1 MKRLTDSAVQAA
13 IRRAEVGT
21 GTQEL
26 SDPAV
31 PGLTLRVGR
40 RVAAWSLM
48 VRVAGEGGVTKRGL
62 KKKGERTRISLGEY
76 PTVSLEA
83 ARASANT
90 FLEQASR
97 GVSPAKAL
105 EAAATAGGLTVR
117 ALGEKFLTDYVCMK
131 ELRSL
136 TKYEGALS
144 VHVYPRIGEKLAD
157 LLTREMM
164 REMLKAIL
172 IKQPRGPGRRDRPR
186 GGKEAARTVLTV
198 VRKMLNWG
206 MREKLIKPQD
216 NPMSGME
223 DNLPKKRRKETVLSL
238 DEARIAWR
246 AAGTLGYPFGP
257 IYRLILL
264 TGCRPSEC
272 AECLPA
278 YVDLK
283 QTLLVLP
290 ADAYKTDHVHVLP
303 LVPEAVSILDQ
314 VLTQHRGPRGDYL
327 FSGTDGE
334 RPVSGWNKAQ
344 ARMLRAYCAESGER
358 PRIRWTPQDLRRT
371 VATRIAEQLGI
382 AGEQFIKR
390 VLGHSDGSVT
400 AIYNRYGYVKEMRA
414 VLTQWVKELTADEG
428 RPSSVAQISI
438 AA

>member
-1 MKRLTDSAVQAA
+1 MKRLTDTAVQAA
-13 IRRAEVGT
+13 ISRAHA

-26 SDPAV
+26 SDAAV

-48 VRVAGEGGVTKRGL
+48 VRVTGEGGVTKRGL

-76 PTVSLEA
+76 PTVSLAA

-90 FLEQASR
+90 YLEQANR

-105 EAAATAGGLTVR
+105 EASATAGGLTVR
-117 ALGEKFLTDYVCMK
+117 ALGEKFLTDYVLMK
-131 ELRSL
+131 ELRSVVNYERAL
-136 TKYEGALS
+136 T
-144 VHVYPRIGEKLAD
+144 VHVYPRIGDKLAD

-172 IKQPRGPGRRDRPR
+172 IKQPRGQGSRDRPR

-206 MREKLIKPQD
+206 MREKLIKKQD

-223 DNLPKKRRKETVLSL
+223 DNLPKKKRREVVLSL
-238 DEARIAWR
+238 EEVRVAWR

-257 IYRLILL
+257 IYRLIML

-272 AECLPA
+272 AECLPSH
-278 YVDLK
+278 VDLK
-283 QTLLVLP
+283 QTLLVVP
-290 ADAYKTDHVHVLP
+290 ADVYKSDHVHVVP
-303 LVPEAVSILDQ
+303 LVPEAVTILDD
-314 VLTQHRGPRGDYL
+314 VLTRFRGTSGEYL
-327 FSGTDGE
+327 FSGTDGA

-344 ARMLRAYCAESGER
+344 ARMLRAYCAESGEK
-358 PRIRWTPQDLRRT
+358 PRVRWTPQDLRRT

-414 VLTQWVKELTADEG
+414 VLTQWVRELTAQEG
-428 RPSSVAQISI
+428 SRSVADLSI